1 MTTTT
6 MTKTN
11 NNSNSFEREEA
22 TETLRG
28 TIQQLTVGRLA
39 LEEAIHQRWTAVVQA
54 HQSEFRELDERA
66 QEVLGE
72 REKTIED
79 LRGDKQEQAGDHSRT
94 PGFFRGGSSSPE

>member
-1 MTTTT
+1 

-11 NNSNSFEREEA
+11 NNSNNFAREEA

-39 LEEAIHQRWTAVVQA
+39 LEEAVHQRRTAVAQA

-79 LRGDKQEQAGDHSRT
+79 LRGDKQDQFATIRELQGD
-94 PGFFRGGSSSPE
+94 FKGGASSAD